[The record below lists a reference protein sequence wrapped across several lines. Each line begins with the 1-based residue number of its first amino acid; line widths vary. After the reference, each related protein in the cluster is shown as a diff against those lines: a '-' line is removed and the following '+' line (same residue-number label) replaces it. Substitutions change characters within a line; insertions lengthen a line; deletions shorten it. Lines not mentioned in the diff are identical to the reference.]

1 MSVIACDR
9 CSHRVTKGGESLYN
23 LDVLCE
29 PCLLDEDTLP
39 TAEAAKQA
47 NGEHTG
53 DASWTGIGL
62 TEEDADALALLREAR
77 EQQEQKI
84 AKSASAA
91 LDADPEFDTDVAQAH
106 PDDVPQVAP
115 EKPKHQPKIKPP
127 KKVTTVEDI
136 KKMQA
141 NKPAPKTA
149 APKKEKQVA
158 KEPAAP
164 KEPKPK
170 KEPSTAPRGTL
181 PKQGEI
187 SFVERDGVKYRI
199 AAQPA
204 MPEFPEGAKL
214 TPRQA
219 RVKAQ
224 ASWDY
229 ERWAA
234 YCINKAVKKAA
245 RLGK

>member
-9 CSHRVTKGGESLYN
+9 CSHRVTKYGESLYN

-29 PCLLDEDTLP
+29 PCLMDEETLP
-39 TAEAAKQA
+39 TVEAAKEA
-47 NGEHTG
+47 NTEHSG
-53 DASWTGIGL
+53 DAGWTGIGL
-62 TEEDADALALLREAR
+62 TEADADALAALRETR
-77 EQQEQKI
+77 EQAV

-91 LDADPEFDTDVAQAH
+91 LDADPEFDTDVPQEH

-115 EKPKHQPKIKPP
+115 AKPKHQPKIKAP

-141 NKPAPKTA
+141 SKPD
-149 APKKEKQVA
+149 APKKEAKPP